1 MTLVR
6 VVAWIYLAVAA
17 LAVVAGAGEETFGL
31 VAMGFAAAVA
41 GVVFLAIDRI
51 IVLLTEIRD
60 RLPPQATA
68 PEPEPPLPDTKM
80 TPDELQRK
88 IDAAR
93 QAQATAAGQAA
104 RGS

>member
-17 LAVVAGAGEETFGL
+17 LAVVAGAGEEAFGL

-60 RLPPQATA
+60 RLPSPNPVDARDADDADANQPT
-68 PEPEPPLPDTKM
+68 M
-80 TPDELQRK
+80 SISEL
-88 IDAAR
+88 DAAL
-93 QAQATAAGQAA
+93 AAK
-104 RGS
+104 REPSRFTFK